1 MCVYVWY
8 VEVHTYV
15 YACWCCVCVW
25 CVHTSVTCVGMCVNL
40 RVHVLVL
47 VAGSMRVSP
56 VVSAL
61 EQEAA
66 RWPQCGW
73 PRWGLLL
80 ILAPWAGLVMEGKCA
95 GVGDVRAL
103 HSGDCQHGGGRH
115 LYPDH
120 QQHRAGRLPD
130 HLQLHRLE
138 QLRL

>member
-1 MCVYVWY
+1 MCTHVGAV
-8 VEVHTYV
+8 
-15 YACWCCVCVW
+15 CVCVVCAHICDVCW
-25 CVHTSVTCVGMCVNL
+25 DVREPACTRASA
-40 RVHVLVL
+40 VL
-47 VAGSMRVSP
+47 VAGSMHVSP

-103 HSGDCQHGGGRH
+103 HSGDCQHGGRCH

>member
-8 VEVHTYV
+8 VEVRTYV

-47 VAGSMRVSP
+47 VAGSMHVSP

-73 PRWGLLL
+73 PR
-80 ILAPWAGLVMEGKCA
+80 
-95 GVGDVRAL
+95 
-103 HSGDCQHGGGRH
+103 
-115 LYPDH
+115 
-120 QQHRAGRLPD
+120 
-130 HLQLHRLE
+130 
-138 QLRL
+138 